1 MAISAGGYLMAG
13 EAAGRLRTGTGGT
26 ELGQGWWHWGINR
39 GGEMRAPCT
48 LSCLFLLTLGACVP
62 PGEQQELGDPWEG
75 TPLGPSWRVAGAE
88 DRGTGWRAGAKRRR
102 SEELGTLLGIA
113 RALRGYRQDGSR
125 GGQGG
130 PEMPPAGGEKR
141 SGTLGNLAEELNG
154 YNRKKGGFT
163 FRFGR

>member
-1 MAISAGGYLMAG
+1 
-13 EAAGRLRTGTGGT
+13 
-26 ELGQGWWHWGINR
+26 
-39 GGEMRAPCT
+39 MRAPCT

-62 PGEQQELGDPWEG
+62 PGEQQEPGDPGEG
-75 TPLGPSWRVAGAE
+75 TLLGPSWRAAGAE
-88 DRGTGWRAGAKRRR
+88 DQGTGWRAGAKRRR

-113 RALRGYRQDGSR
+113 RALRGSRQDGSSQR
-125 GGQGG
+125 WRKQGG
-130 PEMPPAGGEKR
+130 PEMLPAGGEKR